1 MRPLDFLD
9 KESIKKKAPHFKAGD
24 KVRVDA
30 LIKEGDKERVQAFE
44 GTVIKIHRA
53 GIRSTFTVRKVSYG
67 VGVERIF
74 PLYSPLVQSITLVM
88 SGKVRR
94 SRLYYLRKRSGRKAR
109 IFAVETGGLAEEASR
124 ATLPSTQPSA
134 KAAAPLENETAEPLP
149 IVSGA
154 RK

>member
-1 MRPLDFLD
+1 MQPLDFLD
-9 KESIKKKAPHFKAGD
+9 KELIKKKAPHFKAGD

-74 PLYSPLVQSITLVM
+74 PLYSPVVQSIELIT
-88 SGKVRR
+88 SGRVRR
-94 SRLYYLRKRSGRKAR
+94 SKLYYLRKRSGRKAR
-109 IFAVETGGLAEEASR
+109 IFAVESGGPGLEGTAPVSVPR
-124 ATLPSTQPSA
+124 AT
-134 KAAAPLENETAEPLP
+134 APTGAPREHETAEPLSS
-149 IVSGA
+149 VSGA